1 MNLEIQKYIKEYVDR
16 MQAKGI
22 TPTIEQIN
30 AHLANLIHNMN
41 NAPKEGFE
49 GYSSSEIS
57 KVLYEPFDSDSVLQ
71 FNSLTSEQYN
81 QMPIFRQVKYLLQT
95 LAEHEIKLTAA
106 GFLPVGFAKSSSG
119 EYAGGIFWVVA
130 IALVASWLVRQSARP
145 GPA

>member
-30 AHLANLIHNMN
+30 AHLANLIRDMN

-57 KVLYEPFDSDSVLQ
+57 KVLYEPFDSDSILQ

-81 QMPIFRQVKYLLQT
+81 QMPIFQASKV
-95 LAEHEIKLTAA
+95 
-106 GFLPVGFAKSSSG
+106 SS
-119 EYAGGIFWVVA
+119 ANTC
-130 IALVASWLVRQSARP
+130 RT
-145 GPA
+145 

>member
-49 GYSSSEIS
+49 GYSSSEI
-57 KVLYEPFDSDSVLQ
+57 
-71 FNSLTSEQYN
+71 
-81 QMPIFRQVKYLLQT
+81 
-95 LAEHEIKLTAA
+95 
-106 GFLPVGFAKSSSG
+106 
-119 EYAGGIFWVVA
+119 
-130 IALVASWLVRQSARP
+130 
-145 GPA
+145 